1 MARADF
7 FIGVDIGGT
16 FTDVVLAQAQS
27 HRLYTAKTLT
37 TPDNP
42 AKGVIAAIGDALG
55 QAQAAPSEVQRV
67 VHATTLATNL
77 ILERKG
83 SRVAYVTT
91 QGFGDLF
98 VIGKE
103 RVVGGDRY
111 DVMIEK
117 SPPLVSRRLTLEVEE
132 RIDRAGAV
140 VTPLEERAASEG
152 LVRLA
157 REGPQA
163 VAICFLHSY
172 ANPAHERAM
181 AELVRRHLPGVYVA
195 LSSEV
200 WPEFREYERA
210 STTVMSAYVGPTIS
224 SYVEALDGELRRMGI
239 AGSFEIMQSSGG
251 VMSAQ
256 AVARK
261 PIYSVESG
269 PAAGVIAATHLG
281 KLCNQPNIIS
291 FDMGGTTAKAGL
303 IRHGKPSITHD
314 FRVGSHLSSGLRAGG
329 HPIKIPVID
338 LAEVGAG
345 GGSIAWVDAGG
356 ALQVGPLSAG
366 AAPGPA
372 CYGFGGAQPT
382 VTDANLL
389 LGYLDPGYFLGGRMR
404 IYPERS
410 AAAIAPLAKRL
421 GLDAVET
428 ARGIYE
434 IANTHMGSAVRVVTI
449 QRGIDPREFAVMAF
463 GGAGPVHAVKVAEQ
477 FEIPNV
483 IVPVSPGLA
492 SALGL
497 LVSDMAE
504 DYVAT
509 LLMEGRQADAG
520 RIGQL
525 LGELEQNGR
534 AALRAQGVAE
544 GDIVIQRMIDV
555 RFKHQSHELSV
566 PIPDG
571 PIGPATLSAAEEG
584 FRRLY
589 HELYGVL
596 PNDPCQ
602 FVNFR
607 VRATGV
613 VPKPQLSAAPAGDG
627 NARRALKGTR
637 KAYFAESGGF
647 TETSVYDRARLR
659 PGDEVPGPAI
669 VEEPDSTTVCPPPYK
684 IRVDEYLNLHI
695 YTK

>member
-1 MARADF
+1 MAPASY

-16 FTDVVLAQAQS
+16 FTDVVLAEAAS

-37 TPDNP
+37 TPDRP
-42 AKGVIAAIGDALG
+42 AQGVVAAMREAL
-55 QAQAAPSEVQRV
+55 AQANSTPGDVQRV

-83 SRVAYVTT
+83 SSVAYVTT
-91 QGFGDLF
+91 EGFGDLF

-103 RVVGGDRY
+103 RVVGADRY
-111 DVMIEK
+111 NVLLEK
-117 SPPLVSRRLTLEVEE
+117 APPLVSRRLTLEVSE
-132 RIDRAGAV
+132 RIDRLGKV
-140 VTPLEERAASEG
+140 KLPLDQQSAALG
-152 LVRLA
+152 LSQLA
-157 REGPQA
+157 REDPQA

-181 AELVRRHLPGVYVA
+181 AELVRKHLPRAYVA
-195 LSSEV
+195 LSSEI

-224 SYVEALDGELRRMGI
+224 SYVEALETELRKMGLK
-239 AGSFEIMQSSGG
+239 GSFEIMQSSGG
-251 VMSAQ
+251 VMSAA

-269 PAAGVIAATHLG
+269 PAAGVIAAAHLG

-303 IRHGKPSITHD
+303 IRHGKPGITHD

-329 HPIKIPVID
+329 YPIKIPVID

-345 GGSIAWVDAGG
+345 GGSIAWIDAGG
-356 ALQVGPLSAG
+356 ALQVGPSSAG

-372 CYGFGGAQPT
+372 CYGFGGEQPT

-410 AAAIAPLAKRL
+410 LAAIEPIARRV
-421 GLDAVET
+421 GLDPIEA
-428 ARGIYE
+428 AKGIYQ

-449 QRGIDPREFAVMAF
+449 QRGVDPREFAVMAF

-483 IVPVSPGLA
+483 IVPRSPGLA

-497 LVSDMAE
+497 LFSDMAE

-509 LLMEGRQADAG
+509 LLMDGREADVA

-525 LGELEQNGR
+525 FAELEHSGR
-534 AALRAQGVAE
+534 AALRTQGVAE
-544 GDIVIQRMIDV
+544 ANIVIQRLIDV

-571 PIGPATLSAAEEG
+571 PISEATIRAAEEG

-589 HELYGVL
+589 NELYGVQ

-602 FVNFR
+602 LVNFHAHA
-607 VRATGV
+607 VGI
-613 VPKPQLSAAPAGDG
+613 VPKPELNRAAAGDA
-627 NARRALKGTR
+627 NPRRALKGAR
-637 KAYFAESGGF
+637 KAYFMEAGGF
-647 TETSVYDRARLR
+647 ADTSVYDRARLY
-659 PGDEVPGPAI
+659 PGDRLSGPAI
-669 VEEPDSTTVCPPPYK
+669 VEEPDSTTICPPGYSV
-684 IRVDEYLNLHI
+684 RVDEYLNLHI
-695 YTK
+695 NRG

>member
-1 MARADF
+1 MANAGY

-16 FTDVVLAQAQS
+16 FTDVVLAEAAS
-27 HRLYTAKTLT
+27 HRLHTAKMLT
-37 TPDNP
+37 TPANP
-42 AKGVIAAIGDALG
+42 AQGVIAAMRDALAA
-55 QAQAAPSEVQRV
+55 AQATPADVRRV

-83 SRVAYVTT
+83 SRVAYITT
-91 QGFGDLF
+91 KGFGDLF

-103 RVVGGDRY
+103 RVVGADRY
-111 DVMIEK
+111 NVLLDK
-117 SPPLVSRRLTLEVEE
+117 SPALVSRRLTLEIEE
-132 RIDRAGAV
+132 RIDRLGEV
-140 VTPLEERAASEG
+140 VTALDEPAAMEG
-152 LVRLA
+152 LARLA
-157 REGPQA
+157 REDPQA
-163 VAICFLHSY
+163 VAICLLHSY
-172 ANPAHERAM
+172 ANAAHERAM
-181 AELVRRHLPGVYVA
+181 ARLVRQHLPGVYVA

-224 SYVEALDGELRRMGI
+224 TYVEALDADLRKMGI
-239 AGSFEIMQSSGG
+239 KGSFEIMQSSGG
-251 VMSAQ
+251 VMSAA

-261 PIYSVESG
+261 PVYSVESG

-303 IRHGKPSITHD
+303 IRQGKPSITHD
-314 FRVGSHLSSGLRAGG
+314 FRVGSHLSSGIRAGG
-329 HPIKIPVID
+329 YPIKIPVID

-356 ALQVGPLSAG
+356 ALQVGPMSAG

-372 CYGFGGAQPT
+372 CYGFGGEQPT

-389 LGYLDPGYFLGGRMR
+389 LGYLDPDYFLGGRMR

-410 AAAIAPLAKRL
+410 RAAAAPLAERL
-421 GLDAVET
+421 GLDVVEV

-434 IANTHMGSAVRVVTI
+434 IANTLMGSAVRVVTI

-477 FEIPNV
+477 FEIPHV
-483 IVPVSPGLA
+483 IVPLSPGLA

-497 LVSDMAE
+497 LVADMAE
-504 DYVAT
+504 DYVST
-509 LLMEGRQADAG
+509 LLMDGREADVA
-520 RIGQL
+520 RIGHL
-525 LGELEQNGR
+525 LGELEQNAR

-544 GDIVIQRMIDV
+544 SNIAIQRLIDV
-555 RFKHQSHELSV
+555 RFKHQSHELPV

-571 PIGPATLSAAEEG
+571 PIGAGTISAAEEG

-589 HELYGVL
+589 NELYGVL

-602 FVNFR
+602 LVNFR
-607 VRATGV
+607 VRAAGI
-613 VPKPQLSAAPAGDG
+613 VPKPELTRAAPGDG
-627 NARRALKGTR
+627 AARRALKGSR
-637 KAYFAESGGF
+637 KAYFADAGGF
-647 TETSVYDRARLR
+647 VDTAVYDRARLL
-659 PGDEVPGPAI
+659 PDDVLEGPAI
-669 VEEPDSTTVCPPPYK
+669 VEEPDSTTVCPPGYSV
-684 IRVDEYLNLHI
+684 RVDEYLNLHI
-695 YTK
+695 NRT

>member
-1 MARADF
+1 MAQANY

-16 FTDVVLAQAQS
+16 FTDVVLAEAAS

-42 AKGVIAAIGDALG
+42 AQGVIAAMREAMG
-55 QAQAAPSEVQRV
+55 QAQATPADVQRV

-91 QGFGDLF
+91 KGFGDLF

-103 RVVGGDRY
+103 RVVGADRY
-111 DVMIEK
+111 NVLLEK
-117 SPPLVSRRLTLEVEE
+117 SPPLVSRRLTLEVNE
-132 RIDRAGAV
+132 RINRLGAV
-140 VTPLEERAASEG
+140 VVALDEQAAVAG
-152 LVRLA
+152 LARLA
-157 REGPQA
+157 REDPQA
-163 VAICFLHSY
+163 VAICFFHSY

-181 AELVRRHLPGVYVA
+181 AELVRKYLPRAYVA
-195 LSSEV
+195 LSSEI

-224 SYVEALDGELRRMGI
+224 SYVQALDADLRKMGLT
-239 AGSFEIMQSSGG
+239 GSFEIMQSSGG
-251 VMSAQ
+251 VMSAA

-261 PIYSVESG
+261 PVYSVESG
-269 PAAGVIAATHLG
+269 PAAGVIAAAHLG

-303 IRHGKPSITHD
+303 IRHGKPGITHD
-314 FRVGSHLSSGLRAGG
+314 FRVGSHLSSGIRAGG
-329 HPIKIPVID
+329 YPIKIPVID

-356 ALQVGPLSAG
+356 ALQVGPSSAG

-372 CYGFGGAQPT
+372 CYGFGGEQPT

-389 LGYLDPGYFLGGRMR
+389 LGYLDPAYFLGGRMR
-404 IYPERS
+404 IYPDRS
-410 AAAIAPLAKRL
+410 LAAIAPMAKRL
-421 GLDAVET
+421 RLDAVE
-428 ARGIYE
+428 AAKGIYE

-449 QRGIDPREFAVMAF
+449 QRGVDPREFAVMAF

-509 LLMEGRQADAG
+509 FLMDGREADVA

-544 GDIVIQRMIDV
+544 PNIVIQRLIDV

-571 PIGPATLSAAEEG
+571 PISAATVVAAEEG

-589 HELYGVL
+589 NELYGVL

-607 VRATGV
+607 VRATGI
-613 VPKPQLSAAPAGDG
+613 VPKPELNRAAAGDG
-627 NARRALKGTR
+627 NSRRALKGAR
-637 KAYFAESGGF
+637 KAYFAEAGGF
-647 TETSVYDRARLR
+647 ADTTVYDRAGLR
-659 PGDEVPGPAI
+659 PGDVLSGPSI
-669 VEEPDSTTVCPPPYK
+669 VEEPDSTTVCPPGYAVG
-684 IRVDEYLNLHI
+684 VDEYLNLHI
-695 YTK
+695 NRG